1 MLVANRTQRT
11 IHQKQSDFPE
21 QKAFLIATEKERRGT
36 GTNRLL
42 DTYLIGRTFTRL
54 PFIPDT
60 ACGSFTLSLAR
71 RHGHVGRA
79 EDDATQGPYVWDVP
93 NVFLLFGSA

>member
-1 MLVANRTQRT
+1 M
-11 IHQKQSDFPE
+11 QSDFPE
-21 QKAFLIATEKERRGT
+21 QKVFLIPTEKERCGT
-36 GTNRLL
+36 GTNCLL
-42 DTYLIGRTFTRL
+42 DTYLLGRTFTRS

>member
-1 MLVANRTQRT
+1 MLVANGTQRT

-21 QKAFLIATEKERRGT
+21 QKAFLIPTEKEWCGT
-36 GTNRLL
+36 GTNRPL
-42 DTYLIGRTFTRL
+42 DAYLIGRAFTWL

-71 RHGHVGRA
+71 RHGHVRRA
-79 EDDATQGPYVWDVP
+79 EDDATQGPYVWDAP

>member
-1 MLVANRTQRT
+1 MLVANLNPAHDTSEAERLSRT
-11 IHQKQSDFPE
+11 
-21 QKAFLIATEKERRGT
+21 KALLIATEKESYGT
-36 GTNRLL
+36 GTNRVL
-42 DTYLIGRTFTRL
+42 DTYPLGQTFTRL

-71 RHGHVGRA
+71 KHGHVGRA

-93 NVFLLFGSA
+93 NVFLLGSA